1 MFRRKTVLALSK
13 TAALYANHRASASS
27 SPPLAAS
34 CTALNKKKA
43 HDVVAKVFNE
53 ENNNNNT
60 GLGLLAGIPDVR
72 SADFYTRKMNL
83 PEASKMVMDYNYIY
97 ASALRDAGG
106 DVIKLDTNLKKIEKS
121 AVAFMKLGQMWDRA
135 ELKSH
140 LESIASS
147 KGKFA
152 CLLAGKST
160 GKSLILRNLEQDH
173 MEKVFVVNLR
183 LHGPDILEG
192 LRNVLQ
198 ERKSYFSKSV
208 EKMKSVVV
216 PAVGAAMPS
225 VGAAMPLG
233 IGGVVSKVI
242 EELLKDDDPATK
254 TLSVLVNGLIKGLGN
269 NVTLIIDEA
278 NIAFNI
284 KETTKEEKVESTKAA
299 LELFTFLTKEAQ
311 KVIRLFS
318 TFLFLLIIIIF
329 LFQFLVER
337 DPRFK

>member
-1 MFRRKTVLALSK
+1 MFRRTTVLAIST

-60 GLGLLAGIPDVR
+60 GLGLLAGVPDVR

-106 DVIKLDTNLKKIEKS
+106 DVIKLDTNLNKIEKS

-135 ELKSH
+135 ELKSQ
-140 LESIASS
+140 LESIVSS
-147 KGKFA
+147 EGKFV

-208 EKMKSVVV
+208 EKTKGVVV

-225 VGAAMPLG
+225 VGAAMPL
-233 IGGVVSKVI
+233 VSKVI

-278 NIAFNI
+278 NIAFTITDITENADI
-284 KETTKEEKVESTKAA
+284 KSTKAA

>member
-1 MFRRKTVLALSK
+1 MLRKTVLAFSK

-147 KGKFA
+147 KGKFV

-208 EKMKSVVV
+208 EKMKSVVF

>member
-1 MFRRKTVLALSK
+1 MFRRTTVLAIST
-13 TAALYANHRASASS
+13 TAALYANHRDSASS

-140 LESIASS
+140 LESIVSS
-147 KGKFA
+147 EGKFA

-183 LHGPDILEG
+183 VHGPDILEG

-208 EKMKSVVV
+208 EKMKGVVV
-216 PAVGAAMPS
+216 PAVGAAMPF
-225 VGAAMPLG
+225 G

-278 NIAFNI
+278 NIAFTITDITENADI
-284 KETTKEEKVESTKAA
+284 KSTKAA

>member
-1 MFRRKTVLALSK
+1 MFRRTTVLAIST

-140 LESIASS
+140 LESIVSS
-147 KGKFA
+147 EGKFV

-183 LHGPDILEG
+183 LHGPDILLG

-208 EKMKSVVV
+208 EKMKGVVV
-216 PAVGAAMPS
+216 PAVGAAMP
-225 VGAAMPLG
+225 L
-233 IGGVVSKVI
+233 VSKVI